1 MNDQINPLAFL
12 SQKLYIICDIKLEEN
27 MKNNMSP
34 TVIKNKIKALG
45 RDGVFV
51 AADFYGIAGRDA
63 IRKTLSRLEED
74 NYIKRVMRGVY
85 YKTRYSKLLKEDV
98 IPSPRL
104 VASAIA
110 RNNGWTIAP
119 SGIMALNMTGLSTQV
134 PAQLSYVTN
143 GTPKTYHYDNFTI
156 IFKRTSAR
164 DLERLYY
171 LRAKI
176 YLERDLLIRLK
187 TEILELA
194 KPLNPKEYAL
204 ITMRY
209 IRCEKWDNIIETM
222 HAKRATVF
230 RLNQALL
237 QRLVLPE
244 NALNVKEELER
255 FDEQQS
261 AC

>member
-1 MNDQINPLAFL
+1 MNDQINPLDFM
-12 SQKLYIICDIKLEEN
+12 SQILYIICDIKLEEN

-45 RDGVFV
+45 QDGVFV

-119 SGIMALNMTGLSTQV
+119 SGIMALNMTGLSTRV

-164 DLERLYY
+164 DLERLSKKT
-171 LRAKI
+171 AI
-176 YLERDLLIRLK
+176 VVQALK
-187 TEILELA
+187 AIGKDKVT
-194 KPLNPKEYAL
+194 PK
-204 ITMRY
+204 
-209 IRCEKWDNIIETM
+209 D
-222 HAKRATVF
+222 
-230 RLNQALL
+230 LNQIRRYLS
-237 QRLVLPE
+237 PE
-244 NALNVKEELER
+244 EKNKAVKEARYATSWIYDLIKML
-255 FDEQQS
+255 
-261 AC
+261 

>member
-1 MNDQINPLAFL
+1 MNDQINPLDFM
-12 SQKLYIICDIKLEEN
+12 SQILYIICDIKLEEN

-143 GTPKTYHYDNFTI
+143 GTPKTYHYDNFAI

-164 DLERLYY
+164 DLERLSKKT
-171 LRAKI
+171 AI
-176 YLERDLLIRLK
+176 VVQALK
-187 TEILELA
+187 AIGKDKVT
-194 KPLNPKEYAL
+194 PK
-204 ITMRY
+204 
-209 IRCEKWDNIIETM
+209 D
-222 HAKRATVF
+222 
-230 RLNQALL
+230 LNQIRRYLS
-237 QRLVLPE
+237 PE
-244 NALNVKEELER
+244 EKNKAVKEARYATSWIYDLIKML
-255 FDEQQS
+255 
-261 AC
+261 

>member
-1 MNDQINPLAFL
+1 
-12 SQKLYIICDIKLEEN
+12 

-156 IFKRTSAR
+156 IFKRTSAK
-164 DLERLYY
+164 DLERLSKKT
-171 LRAKI
+171 AI
-176 YLERDLLIRLK
+176 VVQALK
-187 TEILELA
+187 AIGKDKVT
-194 KPLNPKEYAL
+194 PK
-204 ITMRY
+204 
-209 IRCEKWDNIIETM
+209 D
-222 HAKRATVF
+222 
-230 RLNQALL
+230 LNQIRRYLS
-237 QRLVLPE
+237 PE
-244 NALNVKEELER
+244 EKNKAVKEARYTTSWIYEYISTL
-255 FDEQQS
+255 
-261 AC
+261 

>member
-164 DLERLYY
+164 DLERLSKKT
-171 LRAKI
+171 AI
-176 YLERDLLIRLK
+176 VVQALK
-187 TEILELA
+187 AIGKDKVT
-194 KPLNPKEYAL
+194 PK
-204 ITMRY
+204 
-209 IRCEKWDNIIETM
+209 D
-222 HAKRATVF
+222 
-230 RLNQALL
+230 LNQIRRYLS
-237 QRLVLPE
+237 PE
-244 NALNVKEELER
+244 EKNKAVKEARYATSWIYDLIKML
-255 FDEQQS
+255 
-261 AC
+261 

>member
-1 MNDQINPLAFL
+1 
-12 SQKLYIICDIKLEEN
+12 

-143 GTPKTYHYDNFTI
+143 GTPKTYYYDNFTI

-164 DLERLYY
+164 DLERLSKKT
-171 LRAKI
+171 AI
-176 YLERDLLIRLK
+176 VVQALK
-187 TEILELA
+187 AIGKDKVT
-194 KPLNPKEYAL
+194 PK
-204 ITMRY
+204 
-209 IRCEKWDNIIETM
+209 D
-222 HAKRATVF
+222 
-230 RLNQALL
+230 LNQIRRYLS
-237 QRLVLPE
+237 PE
-244 NALNVKEELER
+244 EKNKAVKEARYATSWIYDLIKML
-255 FDEQQS
+255 
-261 AC
+261 

>member
-1 MNDQINPLAFL
+1 MNDQINPLDFM
-12 SQKLYIICDIKLEEN
+12 SQILYIICDIKLEEN

-164 DLERLYY
+164 DLERLSKKT
-171 LRAKI
+171 AI
-176 YLERDLLIRLK
+176 VVQALK
-187 TEILELA
+187 AIGKDKVT
-194 KPLNPKEYAL
+194 PK
-204 ITMRY
+204 
-209 IRCEKWDNIIETM
+209 D
-222 HAKRATVF
+222 
-230 RLNQALL
+230 LNQIRRYLS
-237 QRLVLPE
+237 PE
-244 NALNVKEELER
+244 EKNKAVKEARYATSWIYDLIKML
-255 FDEQQS
+255 
-261 AC
+261 

>member
-164 DLERLYY
+164 DLERLSKKT
-171 LRAKI
+171 AI
-176 YLERDLLIRLK
+176 VVQALK
-187 TEILELA
+187 AIGKDKVT
-194 KPLNPKEYAL
+194 PK
-204 ITMRY
+204 
-209 IRCEKWDNIIETM
+209 D
-222 HAKRATVF
+222 
-230 RLNQALL
+230 LNQIRRYLS
-237 QRLVLPE
+237 PE
-244 NALNVKEELER
+244 EKNKAVKE
-255 FDEQQS
+255 
-261 AC
+261 ACYATSWIYDLIKML

>member
-1 MNDQINPLAFL
+1 MNDQINPLDFM
-12 SQKLYIICDIKLEEN
+12 SQILYIICDIKLEEN

-143 GTPKTYHYDNFTI
+143 GTPKAYHYDNFTI

-164 DLERLYY
+164 DLERLSKKT
-171 LRAKI
+171 AI
-176 YLERDLLIRLK
+176 VVQALK
-187 TEILELA
+187 AIGKDKVT
-194 KPLNPKEYAL
+194 PK
-204 ITMRY
+204 
-209 IRCEKWDNIIETM
+209 D
-222 HAKRATVF
+222 
-230 RLNQALL
+230 LNQIRRYLS
-237 QRLVLPE
+237 PE
-244 NALNVKEELER
+244 EKNKAVKEARYATSWIYDLIKML
-255 FDEQQS
+255 
-261 AC
+261 

>member
-1 MNDQINPLAFL
+1 
-12 SQKLYIICDIKLEEN
+12 
-27 MKNNMSP
+27 MSP

-85 YKTRYSKLLKEDV
+85 YKTRHSKLLKEDV

-164 DLERLYY
+164 DLERLSKKT
-171 LRAKI
+171 AI
-176 YLERDLLIRLK
+176 VVQALK
-187 TEILELA
+187 AIGKDKVT
-194 KPLNPKEYAL
+194 PK
-204 ITMRY
+204 
-209 IRCEKWDNIIETM
+209 D
-222 HAKRATVF
+222 
-230 RLNQALL
+230 LNQIRRYLS
-237 QRLVLPE
+237 PE
-244 NALNVKEELER
+244 EKNKAVKEARYAISWIYDLIKML
-255 FDEQQS
+255 
-261 AC
+261 

>member
-1 MNDQINPLAFL
+1 
-12 SQKLYIICDIKLEEN
+12 

-164 DLERLYY
+164 DLERLSKKT
-171 LRAKI
+171 AI
-176 YLERDLLIRLK
+176 VVQALK
-187 TEILELA
+187 AIGKDKVT
-194 KPLNPKEYAL
+194 PK
-204 ITMRY
+204 
-209 IRCEKWDNIIETM
+209 D
-222 HAKRATVF
+222 
-230 RLNQALL
+230 LNQIRRYLS
-237 QRLVLPE
+237 PE
-244 NALNVKEELER
+244 EKNKAVKEARYATSWIYDLIKML
-255 FDEQQS
+255 
-261 AC
+261 

>member
-63 IRKTLSRLEED
+63 IRKTLSRLKED

-164 DLERLYY
+164 DLERLSKKT
-171 LRAKI
+171 AI
-176 YLERDLLIRLK
+176 VVQALK
-187 TEILELA
+187 AIGKDKVT
-194 KPLNPKEYAL
+194 PK
-204 ITMRY
+204 
-209 IRCEKWDNIIETM
+209 D
-222 HAKRATVF
+222 
-230 RLNQALL
+230 LNQIRRYLS
-237 QRLVLPE
+237 PE
-244 NALNVKEELER
+244 EKNKAVKEARYATSWIYDLIKML
-255 FDEQQS
+255 
-261 AC
+261 

>member
-1 MNDQINPLAFL
+1 
-12 SQKLYIICDIKLEEN
+12 

-164 DLERLYY
+164 DLERLSKKT
-171 LRAKI
+171 AI
-176 YLERDLLIRLK
+176 VVQALK
-187 TEILELA
+187 AIGKDKVT
-194 KPLNPKEYAL
+194 PK
-204 ITMRY
+204 
-209 IRCEKWDNIIETM
+209 D
-222 HAKRATVF
+222 
-230 RLNQALL
+230 LNQIRRYLS
-237 QRLVLPE
+237 PE
-244 NALNVKEELER
+244 EKNKAVKEAR
-255 FDEQQS
+255 S
-261 AC
+261 ATSWIYDLIKML